1 MGDDILD
8 RAYLTEMRQW
18 VGEGVFATLMA
29 QAHDNLPPVMAE
41 MLNAWQHGDGAA
53 FLDLAHRMKGAAS
66 SVGCRAL
73 SLAAHSFMRDP
84 RPAETVSGAEIEALG
99 ELTRAS
105 LKALRELADQPQEMP
120 VPARPQ

>member
-8 RAYLTEMRQW
+8 RSYLMEMRQW

-29 QAHDNLPPVMAE
+29 QAHDNLPPVMAD
-41 MLNAWQHGDGAA
+41 MLNAWQHGDGDT

-73 SLAAHSFMRDP
+73 SLAAHSFMHDP
-84 RPAETVSGAEIEALG
+84 RPAETVSGAEIQALG

-105 LKALRELADQPQEMP
+105 LKALRDLADHPQEIP
-120 VPARPQ
+120 VPAKPQ